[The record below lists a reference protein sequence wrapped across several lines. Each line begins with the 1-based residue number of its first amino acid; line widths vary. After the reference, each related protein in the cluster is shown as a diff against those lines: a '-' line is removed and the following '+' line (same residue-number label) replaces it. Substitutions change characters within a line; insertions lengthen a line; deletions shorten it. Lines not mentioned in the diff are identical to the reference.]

1 MKPVHTSVRD
11 DRRSEHRPGQREP
24 GDEHR
29 EGRRDG
35 HPFGT
40 AIVLAAQSIEWNR
53 ELAAAVTQKADAFG
67 RRRNAQVAFL
77 DRSTNVVIGTAYV
90 TDCDA
95 DCTSGLARVTWD
107 VNLGSAKS
115 KTFTI
120 GFLVTGYYSRSNTLD
135 NVNIVITKQ

>member
-1 MKPVHTSVRD
+1 M
-11 DRRSEHRPGQREP
+11 
-24 GDEHR
+24 
-29 EGRRDG
+29 
-35 HPFGT
+35 
-40 AIVLAAQSIEWNR
+40 
-53 ELAAAVTQKADAFG
+53 ELVAAVTEKADGFRG
-67 RRRNAQVAFL
+67 DVRNAQVAFL
-77 DRSTNVVIGTAYV
+77 DRSTNTVIGTAYV

-95 DCTSGLARVTWD
+95 DCTSGLARVTWN